1 MVLALAKEQSLVLVV
16 YRSNVD
22 LRVSLVVVAPVRAN
36 ARRCKVDLPL
46 SAQLRKDVPADAL
59 ISESHKFLLKVFA
72 HLVQHDLLVVQFQ
85 LSLERVH
92 IAEPEADEV
101 VRNIVQALP
110 GTLWILFG
118 DGNVLD
124 NKTKVD
130 QCFKVR
136 RNS

>member
-1 MVLALAKEQSLVLVV
+1 MRVQS
-16 YRSNVD
+16 RS
-22 LRVSLVVVAPVRAN
+22 A
-36 ARRCKVDLPL
+36 L

-101 VRNIVQALP
+101 VRNIVQAFP

-130 QCFKVR
+130 QCFQVR
-136 RNS
+136 RNSRSVLFHCHADLAQLVVAVRNRF